1 MINQEIFVMTAAR
14 IIQIISGIA
23 GLGALILGLTF
34 WITNSDLIN
43 IHMLFGF
50 SVAIILLIMSIMA
63 VSTKGTR
70 IWGIVGIIYA
80 IILPIFGLTQA
91 NILVTNQHW
100 IIQTL
105 HMLVGIG
112 AMVLT
117 GVMGA
122 RYITIKKATTRPVIK
137 PQTTV

>member
-1 MINQEIFVMTAAR
+1 
-14 IIQIISGIA
+14 
-23 GLGALILGLTF
+23 
-34 WITNSDLIN
+34 
-43 IHMLFGF
+43 MLFGF

-63 VSTKGTR
+63 VSTKGMRT
-70 IWGIVGIIYA
+70 WGIIGIIYA

-91 NILVTNQHW
+91 NILVTNLHW
-100 IIQTL
+100 IIQIL

-117 GVMGA
+117 GVMGP
-122 RYITIKKATTRPVIK
+122 RYAIIKRATTRPVIK

>member
-1 MINQEIFVMTAAR
+1 MTAAR
-14 IIQIISGIA
+14 IIQIIAGIA

-34 WITNSDLIN
+34 WITNIDLIN
-43 IHMLFGF
+43 IHMLFGL
-50 SVAIILLIMSIMA
+50 SVAILLLIMSIMA
-63 VSTKGTR
+63 VSTKGLR
-70 IWGIVGIIYA
+70 IWGIVGIVYA

-91 NILVTNQHW
+91 NILVTNLHW

-122 RYITIKKATTRPVIK
+122 RYATIKKATTRPVIR